1 VLAAGSS
8 PVSGLVFAVA
18 VLATSMALVAALAW
32 ASRRLLGLSVGV
44 LRALIAG
51 LLGFATAALLG
62 QALRAAQ
69 PGHEVAFL
77 SVTLGVP
84 LIVAMI
90 FLVAAEAL
98 VPTGTGPGPVEVIRG
113 TRRAI
118 ARSRR
123 YSQISRIAVRH
134 GLGPYLRGR
143 RLGRADAA
151 DGRAALAAS
160 LWRAL
165 EEGGVTF
172 TKLGQLLSTRRDL
185 LPEEFI
191 SELGQLQDRAEPA
204 RWEQVEEVIA
214 ESLGVPAGQVFAE
227 LNPVP
232 AAAASI
238 AQVHK
243 ARLRGG
249 DGSDAEVAVKVQRPG
264 IRATVEQ
271 DLDIVMRIAA
281 KLESRTRWAR
291 TYGLV
296 ALSQGFAAA
305 MREELDFRIEARNM
319 AAMAASWPAQQR
331 AVGAAYW

>member
-1 VLAAGSS
+1 
-8 PVSGLVFAVA
+8 
-18 VLATSMALVAALAW
+18 MALVAALAW
-32 ASRRLLGLSVGV
+32 ASRRLLGLSVGA

-51 LLGFATAALLG
+51 LLGFAVAVLLG
-62 QALRAAQ
+62 RALRAAQ
-69 PGHEVAFL
+69 PGHEVALL
-77 SVTLGVP
+77 S
-84 LIVAMI
+84 VAMI

-98 VPTGTGPGPVEVIRG
+98 VPTGTGPGPVEVIQG

-143 RLGRADAA
+143 RLRRADAA
-151 DGRAALAAS
+151 GGRAALAAS
-160 LWRAL
+160 LRHAL

-214 ESLGVPAGQVFAE
+214 ASLGVSAE

-232 AAAASI
+232 TAAASI

-243 ARLRGG
+243 ARLRRG
-249 DGSDAEVAVKVQRPG
+249 DGPDAEVAVKVQRPE

-271 DLDIVMRIAA
+271 DLDI
-281 KLESRTRWAR
+281 L
-291 TYGLV
+291 L
-296 ALSQGFAAA
+296 
-305 MREELDFRIEARNM
+305 
-319 AAMAASWPAQQR
+319 
-331 AVGAAYW
+331 